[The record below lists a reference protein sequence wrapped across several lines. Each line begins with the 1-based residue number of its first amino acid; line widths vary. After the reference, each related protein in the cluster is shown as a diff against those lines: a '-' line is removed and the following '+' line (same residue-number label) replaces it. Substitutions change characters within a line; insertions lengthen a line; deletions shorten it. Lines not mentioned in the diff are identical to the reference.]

1 MASAAL
7 SDFEKDSQ
15 VNGSSERDVLRRLL
29 KVESD
34 AAVLVDDAQAEADRR
49 VAEGE
54 KASRARYDERYSQEA
69 ALLDGEYARTVQAI
83 KEDYQKR
90 LDSYRESLNGMPV
103 RKDDFFAL
111 AEHLFFGGC

>member
-7 SDFEKDSQ
+7 SNFENDSPP
-15 VNGSSERDVLRRLL
+15 NGSRESDVLRRLL

-49 VAEGE
+49 IAEGE
-54 KASRARYDERYSQEA
+54 KASRARYDERYGREA
-69 ALLDGEYARTVQAI
+69 ALLDGEYAGTVQAI

-90 LDSYRESLNGMPV
+90 LDAYRESLNGMPV
-103 RKDDFFAL
+103 RRDAFFAL
-111 AEHLFFGGC
+111 AERLFFGGC